1 MYLQIFSELV
11 EEDHQKNGNTP
22 ETQHNDANKTTDA
35 ARLPYAAMNIR
46 KNTNHVLCVA
56 RSLQLLYLGLRSFGT
71 QERIVQ

>member
-1 MYLQIFSELV
+1 MKE
-11 EEDHQKNGNTP
+11 QKGFWDGNTP
-22 ETQHNDANKTTDA
+22 EAQHANKTTDA